1 MLSNPTEK
9 GRSSFHMLCFNFKY
23 VMFSPLL
30 LSELNL
36 ISLMSISLLFIMVV
50 VGLTHFYPN
59 ESYLAYQRGGVATK
73 TNGPSIKND
82 SFFYHGVKLSKV
94 TELSIF
100 AEDTLPL
107 NVRAYELPHI
117 TIYTEKILLS
127 VRISVFLRSV

>member
-9 GRSSFHMLCFNFKY
+9 GRSSFHILFFTFKY

-36 ISLMSISLLFIMVV
+36 IPLMSVSFLFIKAV
-50 VGLTHFYPN
+50 
-59 ESYLAYQRGGVATK
+59 
-73 TNGPSIKND
+73 
-82 SFFYHGVKLSKV
+82 SFVTEYKLPKV

-107 NVRAYELPHI
+107 NVRAYDQPHI
-117 TIYTEKILLS
+117 TIYTEIYPYLLE
-127 VRISVFLRSV
+127 

>member
-1 MLSNPTEK
+1 MARKKAVSFVTE
-9 GRSSFHMLCFNFKY
+9 Y
-23 VMFSPLL
+23 
-30 LSELNL
+30 
-36 ISLMSISLLFIMVV
+36 
-50 VGLTHFYPN
+50 
-59 ESYLAYQRGGVATK
+59 
-73 TNGPSIKND
+73 
-82 SFFYHGVKLSKV
+82 KLPKV

>member
-1 MLSNPTEK
+1 
-9 GRSSFHMLCFNFKY
+9 
-23 VMFSPLL
+23 
-30 LSELNL
+30 
-36 ISLMSISLLFIMVV
+36 MVV
-50 VGLTHFYPN
+50 VGLPHFYPN

-107 NVRAYELPHI
+107 NVRTYDPPNI